1 MKPLPILLILIAL
14 VLAACSGPTAEPE
27 LVVAVTDTLTP
38 TVTPLPPT
46 ATPRPPTVTPEPPT
60 PTATPTPT
68 LPTPKPTSS
77 PTPKPAATPTL
88 ETALP
93 SEAFMTLLTIS
104 RSLYHSDDYEMALA
118 IYSEMLSHGPDPL
131 LYSLRADT
139 FHQLGNFESAIADYL
154 AAYDLG
160 TRDAG
165 VMNNLCWNLAITG
178 QPELALPYCEEA
190 VAADPQA
197 AYRDSRGVCYGQLGM
212 SDQAIADFQA
222 VVDDLAG
229 TTSSHLQ
236 AIAALRQTWLTAL
249 QEGDNP
255 FTPQVLAELRDESRA
270 TTGTTTPEPVTAA
283 PSRAAIQQAAKE
295 MDFTFGDVQTIAG
308 QEVVMGMHVEGSC
321 MVFLGLTGSE
331 ADLTGILIEV
341 IGCSENAQSGA
352 VYWLMDTLLPGK
364 REKALAIVYMVM
376 DVYDVIEGEHET
388 TGEKEIGNVIFEVR
402 WADADVTALEVAAR
416 FKE

>member
-1 MKPLPILLILIAL
+1 
-14 VLAACSGPTAEPE
+14 
-27 LVVAVTDTLTP
+27 
-38 TVTPLPPT
+38 
-46 ATPRPPTVTPEPPT
+46 
-60 PTATPTPT
+60 
-68 LPTPKPTSS
+68 
-77 PTPKPAATPTL
+77 
-88 ETALP
+88 
-93 SEAFMTLLTIS
+93 MTLLTIS
-104 RSLYHSDDYEMALA
+104 RSLYHSDEYEMALV
-118 IYSEMLSHGPDPL
+118 IYSEMLRHGPDPL

-139 FHQLGNFESAIADYL
+139 YHQLGDFESAIADYL

-229 TTSSHLQ
+229 ATSSHLQ

-270 TTGTTTPEPVTAA
+270 TTGTTTPEPVTVA
-283 PSRAAIQQAAKE
+283 PSRAAVQQAAKE
-295 MDFTFGDVQTIAG
+295 MNFTFGDVQTIAG

-364 REKALAIVYMVM
+364 REKALAIVYMVV
-376 DVYDVIEGEHET
+376 DVYDVIEGERET
-388 TGEKEIGNVIFEVR
+388 TGEKEIGNLIFEVR
-402 WADADVTALEVAAR
+402 WADADLTTLEVAAR